1 MALDQYYPE
10 DHIEK
15 EIEDSPISKRNVQFT
30 SALGQNSYK
39 RYNIHFLE
47 DDVIIYVCS
56 NRYQTFNLTTHE
68 YKTYAGTDTDG
79 IGSIAVHPNRK
90 YFAVAEKGDKP
101 VIYIREYPSM
111 RLYRILRNGTDKL
124 FVHAEFSAT
133 GEKLVSLGG
142 APDYTLTVWNWI
154 NQRVILKCK
163 ASSQEVFRAS
173 FSPYLDMVLC
183 TSGQGHIKFW

>member
-1 MALDQYYPE
+1 
-10 DHIEK
+10 
-15 EIEDSPISKRNVQFT
+15 
-30 SALGQNSYK
+30 
-39 RYNIHFLE
+39 
-47 DDVIIYVCS
+47 
-56 NRYQTFNLTTHE
+56 LTTHE

-79 IGSIAVHPNRK
+79 IGSVAVHPNRK

-133 GEKLVSLGG
+133 GEKLVSLCG